1 MARETFIAN
10 PGERDFPTIV
20 PGKADFLRNGREKAG
35 SVKIVREKDR
45 SAVRAGL
52 LTGNRAEDPADSV
65 TATNLSS
72 NTGRGPVRTAKVVSL
87 KVFGNFFPQPH

>member
-1 MARETFIAN
+1 M
-10 PGERDFPTIV
+10 IV
-20 PGKADFLRNGREKAG
+20 PGKADFPMNGREKAV
-35 SVKIVREKDR
+35 SVKIGREKGLLE
-45 SAVRAGL
+45 VRDGL

-72 NTGRGPVRTAKVVSL
+72 STGRVPVRTVKVASL